1 MSHLF
6 SFLKR
11 HRWTA
16 AASVSALSSLLV
28 PSAWAQSVGSVQQ
41 DHQATLQVSQAR
53 TPVPPV
59 AYRSVF
65 ADLPQ
70 GVESTTLDW
79 KAANATVGQFKRGH
93 ADLLKWEQE
102 QAAKGRTVL
111 PKPAVGEKP

>member
-1 MSHLF
+1 MFHTF
-6 SFLKR
+6 SFSN
-11 HRWTA
+11 HSRWIAT
-16 AASVSALSSLLV
+16 ASVIAFNTMLV
-28 PSAWAQSVGSVQQ
+28 PNARAQAVGSVQQ
-41 DHQATLQVSQAR
+41 DHQATLQAAQAR

-79 KAANATVGQFKRGH
+79 KAANANVGQFKRGY

-102 QAAKGRTVL
+102 QAAKGRAAPAKAGVGD
-111 PKPAVGEKP
+111 KP

>member
-1 MSHLF
+1 MVL
-6 SFLKR
+6 
-11 HRWTA
+11 
-16 AASVSALSSLLV
+16 LSGGATPHST
-28 PSAWAQSVGSVQQ
+28 WAQAIGTVVL
-41 DHQATLQVSQAR
+41 DRQATLQASQAQ

-79 KAANATVGQFKRGH
+79 KAANANVGQFKRGY

-102 QAAKGRTVL
+102 QAAKGRAAPANTA
-111 PKPAVGEKP
+111 PSSKTPATTGDKP